1 MTDIQD
7 YYKNLLIIQ
16 YHNKPKAKATVEML
30 ADCATGDE
38 ILLKL
43 YDAFNVDKARG
54 KQLDLLGEFVGVKR
68 NSLDDND
75 YRKLILFGA
84 TRNNIAPTMKNIDDA
99 IYNTFGDEVTVV
111 NGQNMTIT
119 YIFSSDLSN
128 IVQEA
133 IDQNLLPKPLGIEV
147 LTVTKGQLPDL
158 VFGFQ
163 RGTIETEAV
172 GFSTKDGLEDGTF
185 LTKSNL

>member
-16 YHNKPKAKATVEML
+16 YHDQPKAKATVEML
-30 ADCATGDE
+30 TNCATGDE
-38 ILLKL
+38 ILLQM
-43 YDAFNVDKARG
+43 YDAFDVDTVTG
-54 KQLDLLGEFVGVKR
+54 EQLDLIGKFVGVQR
-68 NSLDDND
+68 NSLSDTD
-75 YRKLILFGA
+75 YRNLILFGIA
-84 TRNNIAPTMKNIDDA
+84 KNNIRPTMKNIDDM
-99 IYNTFGDEVTVV
+99 IYETFGEEVTVV

-119 YIFSSDLSN
+119 YIFPANMSN

-163 RGTIETEAV
+163 RGTITTEAV
-172 GFSTKDGLEDGTF
+172 GFSTQDGLKDGTF